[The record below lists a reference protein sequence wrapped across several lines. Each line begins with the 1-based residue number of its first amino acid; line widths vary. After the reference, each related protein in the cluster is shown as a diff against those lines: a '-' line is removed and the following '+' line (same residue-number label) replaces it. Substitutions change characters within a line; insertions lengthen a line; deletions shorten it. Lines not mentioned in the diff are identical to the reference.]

1 MAKQKII
8 TRAYAATLIVAGK
21 DIPPGTD
28 VPLPEDEARRIGEMF
43 GVIPATSKMDA
54 SAKPRQPVPPSKG
67 PDREALEKAVEEARK
82 AYDDA
87 KVALEHQDA
96 GDEEANAFE
105 AAEKALDEA
114 ERALEKALEEA
125 GA

>member
-8 TRAYAATLIVAGK
+8 TQAYAATLIVAGR
-21 DIPPGTD
+21 DIPPGTE
-28 VPLPEDEARRIGEMF
+28 VPLPEDEATRIANMF
-43 GVIPATSKMDA
+43 GVVPATSKLDA
-54 SAKPRQPVPPSKG
+54 PAKTRQPAPPAKT
-67 PDREALEKAVEEARK
+67 PDLEALEKAVEDARS

-96 GDEEANAFE
+96 GDDEANAFE

-114 ERALEKALEEA
+114 EAALKEALA
-125 GA
+125 

>member
-1 MAKQKII
+1 MAKQKMI
-8 TRAYAATLIVAGK
+8 TQAYAATLIVAGK

-43 GVIPATSKMDA
+43 GVIPATNKIDA
-54 SAKPRQPVPPSKG
+54 QVKTRQPAPPAKT
-67 PDREALEKAVEEARK
+67 PDLEALEKAVEDARS

-96 GDEEANAFE
+96 GDDEANAFE

-114 ERALEKALEEA
+114 EAALKEALA
-125 GA
+125 

>member
-8 TRAYAATLIVAGK
+8 TQAYAATLIVAGK

-28 VPLPEDEARRIGEMF
+28 VPLPEDEAKRIGEMF
-43 GVIPATSKMDA
+43 GVIPATSKVDA
-54 SAKPRQPVPPSKG
+54 SARTRLPAPPAIT
-67 PDREALEKAVEEARK
+67 PELDVLEKAVEEARK

-87 KVALEHQDA
+87 KVALEHQGA
-96 GDEEANAFE
+96 GDDEANAFE

-114 ERALEKALEEA
+114 EAALEAALA
-125 GA
+125 

>member
-28 VPLPEDEARRIGEMF
+28 VPLPEDEARRIGDMF
-43 GVIPATSKMDA
+43 GVIPTTSKLDA
-54 SAKPRQPVPPSKG
+54 AARTRQPAPSVKT
-67 PDREALEKAVEEARK
+67 PDLEALEKAVEDARS

-96 GDEEANAFE
+96 DDDEATAFE

-114 ERALEKALEEA
+114 EAALEQALT
-125 GA
+125 

>member
-1 MAKQKII
+1 MAKQKTI
-8 TRAYAATLIVAGK
+8 TQAYAATLIVAGK

-28 VPLPEDEARRIGEMF
+28 VPLPEDEARRIGDMF
-43 GVIPATSKMDA
+43 GVIPATSKLDA
-54 SAKPRQPVPPSKG
+54 SAKTRQPAPSVKT
-67 PDREALEKAVEEARK
+67 PDLEALEKAVEDARN

-96 GDEEANAFE
+96 GDDEANAFE

-114 ERALEKALEEA
+114 EAALEQALA
-125 GA
+125 